1 MTPNAFLQPN
11 VNEDISV
18 KTDSGGCPDMEP
30 TSRSQLLDAFSKREK
45 LLNNFKE
52 LWNEE
57 NLLSLRESYKDLH
70 NMDFNNKIQVN
81 DVVLI
86 KNPIKTR
93 PFWKLSR
100 VTELFQQNDG
110 NIHSASITRGDVSL

>member
-1 MTPNAFLQPN
+1 M
-11 VNEDISV
+11 

-30 TSRSQLLDAFSKREK
+30 TSRSQLLDALSKREK

-57 NLLSLRESYKDLH
+57 YLLIIRESCKDLH
-70 NMDFNNKIQVN
+70 DMDFNNIIQVN

-86 KNPIKTR
+86 KNLAKTR
-93 PFWKLSR
+93 PFWKLGR
-100 VTELFQQNDG
+100 NENF
-110 NIHSASITRGDVSL
+110 